1 MLKNRFRKLSL
12 ATGLLVN
19 SACTTL
25 VNTHQTRVHSEPSLQ
40 VQDLQTNLQRD
51 LLGAIKSTTVYEN
64 IPKLITHIDSDK
76 TLLALYNQAVSTY
89 AKAYDVQVTP
99 EILSEIT
106 EIKKFIV
113 EREVAEDY
121 PEAASLIY
129 FDADYNPYLP
139 AEYTH
144 ENGFIF
150 SRQADRLLN
159 YKQLKAAYQKMASS
173 YMQELHSLFRKAH
186 KRQEQA
192 QLKTLPHGEK
202 FLEHLGISQFV
213 DLEKYHALA
222 EGKHVYRVSKKHPKL
237 GNINYKIRFDDKY
250 IIITIRNQE
259 GIDLLHSS
267 DTTLFN
273 LRNLSAFQIA
283 PVHVLTPFFTISL
296 RQALDKMGDSPQV
309 QKLTERLTLIEQEFT
324 DSSMRTDKS
333 KYEEFCRLYLEVF
346 KDTFS
351 FVLASADPELFTM
364 FVRKMMLVIN
374 LEHAQE
380 IIQGLPLNMSQLLQL
395 NKNKPSIY
403 TKQAVQKRTI
413 ELTSV
418 MVAKVEQAAQQVSL
432 SPDCKQ
438 FVKQLAEY
446 GLIKSSPEKYV
457 QLAQVLNPAIL
468 DEISDFIRRNVVDFA
483 AGERFNLFIFL
494 KDAASLE
501 SSQIS
506 LFLNNYSQNYDQHWS
521 QDTGYSQI
529 NQLIKSSTDELY
541 LENLK
546 LLTDIESKS
555 KFKKAL
561 YYFQMLDMALLK
573 RHFDTIIQYFPEKLT
588 AQQVQVVNQLKP
600 YQLDLFDEALVSYLA
615 DSDYFQAL
623 LDISTKIHS
632 YTQLRYL
639 LFETIGKVGY
649 GVTSAKPYLEH
660 GKALSQIQEVL
671 KLTLEYQDLWPTID
685 KYRDANSDMQFAGL
699 VSYGQGQRIEGYSGK
714 LTMLLDHKVSE
725 QTIIQL
731 IPELFAMKSG
741 TAKEVLDKLFA
752 KYHQQNKLV
761 ELYKVTAKMQ
771 GNIRT
776 QDNKIRIFFNKAFH
790 VPVSVSDILQLDNTL
805 ERLRYIPE
813 QDVIIDALVVFW
825 RESHDISKIDA
836 VVSKLLDPILR
847 PSLQS
852 EQLSS
857 TYPNIKDHKTAIVRC
872 LTGLWGIDGLIQ
884 TDSVD
889 LIIKLHQTLQHM
901 NDAKYNVKVDPAS
914 QRLLYSLDPKSFLD
928 KKVTRRT
935 ISEHLSYI
943 LNVLLDK
950 QADFS
955 QQDLKAWALSNL
967 QNQSPEIQEKAAKLL
982 IGIATDV
989 QDYDLE
995 TLRHIAQVAVDK
1007 NITKYMVSDLVE
1019 EFHLEYLA
1027 RAQAPKLPLSVY
1039 FSILI
1044 NLQKS
1049 DSLQTGSQ
1057 FQTSVDY
1064 YNKLKDNLVYKKQV
1078 YQVRGTS
1085 ADKMAYTF
1093 NLQKPPFETTHT
1105 QEFSAA
1111 QGSSYEQRTINP
1123 ETFEELESIRDMR
1136 GDLTIDIHMHGED
1149 NKLQE
1154 SATQQYQVSKLGKA
1168 ILDRLKA
1175 QPAGTPAWK
1184 TNLNFISCKSS
1195 FNIEEI
1201 YKSTPELSSLPNE
1214 VLMLSS
1220 ASENSYTNKLVTDA
1234 WHTAA
1239 QKAKRLGKPLTFE
1252 TLYREIE
1259 AKNIVLTTQ
1268 GGSVPANNN
1277 MTLYL
1282 NGKPLF

>member
-1 MLKNRFRKLSL
+1 
-12 ATGLLVN
+12 
-19 SACTTL
+19 
-25 VNTHQTRVHSEPSLQ
+25 
-40 VQDLQTNLQRD
+40 
-51 LLGAIKSTTVYEN
+51 
-64 IPKLITHIDSDK
+64 
-76 TLLALYNQAVSTY
+76 
-89 AKAYDVQVTP
+89 
-99 EILSEIT
+99 
-106 EIKKFIV
+106 
-113 EREVAEDY
+113 
-121 PEAASLIY
+121 
-129 FDADYNPYLP
+129 
-139 AEYTH
+139 
-144 ENGFIF
+144 
-150 SRQADRLLN
+150 
-159 YKQLKAAYQKMASS
+159 
-173 YMQELHSLFRKAH
+173 
-186 KRQEQA
+186 
-192 QLKTLPHGEK
+192 
-202 FLEHLGISQFV
+202 
-213 DLEKYHALA
+213 
-222 EGKHVYRVSKKHPKL
+222 
-237 GNINYKIRFDDKY
+237 
-250 IIITIRNQE
+250 
-259 GIDLLHSS
+259 
-267 DTTLFN
+267 
-273 LRNLSAFQIA
+273 
-283 PVHVLTPFFTISL
+283 
-296 RQALDKMGDSPQV
+296 
-309 QKLTERLTLIEQEFT
+309 
-324 DSSMRTDKS
+324 
-333 KYEEFCRLYLEVF
+333 
-346 KDTFS
+346 
-351 FVLASADPELFTM
+351 
-364 FVRKMMLVIN
+364 
-374 LEHAQE
+374 
-380 IIQGLPLNMSQLLQL
+380 
-395 NKNKPSIY
+395 
-403 TKQAVQKRTI
+403 
-413 ELTSV
+413 
-418 MVAKVEQAAQQVSL
+418 
-432 SPDCKQ
+432 
-438 FVKQLAEY
+438 
-446 GLIKSSPEKYV
+446 
-457 QLAQVLNPAIL
+457 
-468 DEISDFIRRNVVDFA
+468 
-483 AGERFNLFIFL
+483 
-494 KDAASLE
+494 
-501 SSQIS
+501 
-506 LFLNNYSQNYDQHWS
+506 
-521 QDTGYSQI
+521 
-529 NQLIKSSTDELY
+529 
-541 LENLK
+541 
-546 LLTDIESKS
+546 
-555 KFKKAL
+555 
-561 YYFQMLDMALLK
+561 
-573 RHFDTIIQYFPEKLT
+573 
-588 AQQVQVVNQLKP
+588 
-600 YQLDLFDEALVSYLA
+600 
-615 DSDYFQAL
+615 
-623 LDISTKIHS
+623 
-632 YTQLRYL
+632 
-639 LFETIGKVGY
+639 
-649 GVTSAKPYLEH
+649 
-660 GKALSQIQEVL
+660 
-671 KLTLEYQDLWPTID
+671 
-685 KYRDANSDMQFAGL
+685 
-699 VSYGQGQRIEGYSGK
+699 
-714 LTMLLDHKVSE
+714 
-725 QTIIQL
+725 
-731 IPELFAMKSG
+731 
-741 TAKEVLDKLFA
+741 
-752 KYHQQNKLV
+752 
-761 ELYKVTAKMQ
+761 
-771 GNIRT
+771 
-776 QDNKIRIFFNKAFH
+776 
-790 VPVSVSDILQLDNTL
+790 
-805 ERLRYIPE
+805 
-813 QDVIIDALVVFW
+813 
-825 RESHDISKIDA
+825 
-836 VVSKLLDPILR
+836 
-847 PSLQS
+847 
-852 EQLSS
+852 
-857 TYPNIKDHKTAIVRC
+857 
-872 LTGLWGIDGLIQ
+872 
-884 TDSVD
+884 
-889 LIIKLHQTLQHM
+889 M